1 MAAIPRVKT
10 GVPGLDNLI
19 GGGIPETFSV
29 GLKGAPGTGK
39 TLLSLQYLI
48 QGAQKYD
55 EVGFYIS
62 FEESRRKI
70 EKSAAQ
76 FDWALHE
83 LIDEKIFVERM
94 DKRNMSDFID
104 SISDMIDSVSAK
116 RIVIDSIDSLNVGD
130 HERRDLCTQLL
141 NILSSLG
148 ATTIIIR
155 ERDTLEETHLSFDV
169 IDFILDG
176 LFILD
181 VKIISGVA
189 KHYIYVEKMRATP
202 VDKAM
207 RPLLFTDKGIYI
219 DTQKVVSPVK
229 TAMESALSVL
239 RL

>member
-48 QGAQKYD
+48 QGARKYD

-83 LIDEKIFVERM
+83 LIDKKIFVERM

-104 SISDMIDSVSAK
+104 TIPDMIYSVSAK

-130 HERRDLCTQLL
+130 HELRDLCTQLV

-229 TAMESALSVL
+229 TAMESAFSVL